1 MTETKRRQ
9 AGCCAGR
16 MPLNFHHGLLAPR
29 CPVAPRLRHEHGT
42 GAGPTRRRDETEDSA
57 RRFVLVP
64 SGVSHKWLDTSRAGH
79 VRRTVLI
86 HPIQAISCRSP
97 RNILGAD
104 APVQPGAR
112 RKHTGSSRPT
122 SNTAGYSGGR
132 MYADFCNE
140 VRGTRGTPPPSPFV
154 AAICLVSRGPTIF
167 SFHQSRDISRCWCTY
182 WAQAP
187 GVGFPSGTATVVTV
201 AECEAVSSKDPLV
214 PNRRSP

>member
-1 MTETKRRQ
+1 MVKVLRGTETRRDRRRARLARYDEGKHRQ
-9 AGCCAGR
+9 YVTEEKDVGHGFSRAIAGLKACATAGGMQR
-16 MPLNFHHGLLAPR
+16 RSNAAGLSPR
-29 CPVAPRLRHEHGT
+29 AASPQVPCRSPSAARTRDRRR
-42 GAGPTRRRDETEDSA
+42 PTRRRDETEDSA

-132 MYADFCNE
+132 MYADFCN
-140 VRGTRGTPPPSPFV
+140 
-154 AAICLVSRGPTIF
+154 
-167 SFHQSRDISRCWCTY
+167 
-182 WAQAP
+182 
-187 GVGFPSGTATVVTV
+187 
-201 AECEAVSSKDPLV
+201 
-214 PNRRSP
+214 